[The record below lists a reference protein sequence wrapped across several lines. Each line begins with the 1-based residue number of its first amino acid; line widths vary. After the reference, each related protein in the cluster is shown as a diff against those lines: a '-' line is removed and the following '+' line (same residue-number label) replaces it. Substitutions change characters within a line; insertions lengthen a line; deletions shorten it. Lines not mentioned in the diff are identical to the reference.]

1 MAWELLVDSDRDTGV
16 FICNTADVAFGPLIR
31 MEHSDV
37 GTFYEWWNEVIGKYN
52 DPRTMDSSDLSNA
65 IYRWY
70 GVQYEVKFQI
80 TIPAGD
86 NVSEGLAKKV
96 FTGEYYPV
104 DYCNIK
110 GIYDDEITEEDHKYW
125 SMEDWDNIMCSIL
138 KSRKC
143 DMDGDE
149 GELSGYLFPSETWD
163 EEQGAYVVNEIQ
175 TGPKW
180 EIIGIKN
187 GSERVG
193 WSTWSTWDWFKD
205 GEKIATG
212 DKPPWEPDESKD

>member
-86 NVSEGLAKKV
+86 NVSKGLAKKV

-125 SMEDWDNIMCSIL
+125 SMEDWDKTKNEAMAAARAAMLSPSPANTASGSISSVRISAIRGKCSSGVPMW
-138 KSRKC
+138 KSAPR
-143 DMDGDE
+143 
-149 GELSGYLFPSETWD
+149 
-163 EEQGAYVVNEIQ
+163 
-175 TGPKW
+175 
-180 EIIGIKN
+180 
-187 GSERVG
+187 GSAISSR
-193 WSTWSTWDWFKD
+193 
-205 GEKIATG
+205 
-212 DKPPWEPDESKD
+212 